1 MTVPEKIKREVAS
14 LRKTIERH
22 DKLYHSL
29 DKPEIPD
36 ADYDSLV
43 LRLESLEL
51 EYGLSSQSSPSHK
64 VGAPPLKKFAEV
76 QHEIPML
83 SLDKVF
89 EKEGLRNF
97 ESRIKKLLGADSL
110 IEYSCEPKVDGIA
123 VSLLFENGE
132 LVRAAT
138 RGDGKSGEDITH
150 NIRGI
155 SCIPKSIEL
164 ERNES
169 LLEIRGEIFLSKV
182 NFHKLNNNA
191 QREGQKVFVN
201 PRNTAAGAVRQL
213 DPANSGKVP
222 LQMFCYGVG
231 TYQGLELPSSLSET
245 FRLLKKLGFPVNID
259 TRAASGVEECID
271 YCSKLVSKRDSLD
284 YEIDGAV
291 IKVNNLS
298 SQKVIGQ
305 NMKAPRWAI
314 AYKFPAEEKT
324 TRVLDVEFQ
333 VGRTGTITPVAR
345 LEPIFVGG
353 VTVSNTT
360 LHNMDEIERLGVCIG
375 DRVVIRRA
383 GDVIPKVVRVVKSKS
398 NRLTTPISIP
408 TSCPVCGARL
418 EKDGAVLLRCGAGSS
433 CSAQQKEMLKHFAS
447 RSAMDIEGLGDKL
460 IDQLVDEGLI
470 SDAADIFL
478 LTDDALVE
486 MERLG
491 EKSAKN
497 LIAAINN
504 SKNTTLPKFLYA
516 LGIREVGEATAL
528 SLATRYKRISD
539 IEVASSD
546 ELESI
551 EDIGPTVASRIVS
564 FFGNEKNLHLIKR
577 LQANGVKWPIPDNKS
592 DKVFSGKT
600 FVLTG
605 TLESLSRGE
614 ARDRLIKSG
623 AKVAGSV
630 SKSTD
635 FVVAGPKAGSKLSKA
650 IEYGIKIIDEK
661 EFLELLT

>member
-89 EKEGLRNF
+89 EKDGLRNF

-150 NIRGI
+150 NIREI

-213 DPANSGKVP
+213 DPANSAKVP

-231 TYQGLELPSSLSET
+231 TCEGVDLPSSLSET
-245 FRLLKKLGFPVNID
+245 FRLLKKLGFPINID
-259 TRAASGVEECID
+259 TCVASGVEECLD
-271 YCSKLVSKRDSLD
+271 YCSRLASKRDSLD

-298 SQKVIGQ
+298 NQQIIGQ

-408 TSCPVCGARL
+408 TSCPACGAPL

-478 LTDDALVE
+478 LTTDALVE

-491 EKSAKN
+491 EKSAQN

-623 AKVAGSV
+623 AKVSGSV
-630 SKSTD
+630 SKNTD
-635 FVVAGPKAGSKLSKA
+635 FVVAGPRAGSKLSKA
-650 IEYGIKIIDEK
+650 IEYGVKVIDEK